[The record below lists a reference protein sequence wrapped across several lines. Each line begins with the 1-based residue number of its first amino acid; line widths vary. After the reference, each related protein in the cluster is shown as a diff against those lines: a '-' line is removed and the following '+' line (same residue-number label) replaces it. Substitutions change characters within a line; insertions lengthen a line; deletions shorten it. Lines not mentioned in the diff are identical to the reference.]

1 MNYVVVTFCSTEF
14 QTRLPLS
21 VFITLHLFIYLFV
34 YLLCSLEYFVHVYM
48 RADGLCGCVTCDK
61 EYPPRVAFG
70 ILTRIL
76 EEFEAQNPG
85 WKQGEMENIFIECIQ
100 SFFVSILS
108 DTN

>member
-1 MNYVVVTFCSTEF
+1 
-14 QTRLPLS
+14 
-21 VFITLHLFIYLFV
+21 
-34 YLLCSLEYFVHVYM
+34 M

-85 WKQGEMENIFIECIQ
+85 WKQGKI
-100 SFFVSILS
+100 V
-108 DTN
+108 

>member
-1 MNYVVVTFCSTEF
+1 MKRNSRSFSPF
-14 QTRLPLS
+14 LS
-21 VFITLHLFIYLFV
+21 FIYLFIH
-34 YLLCSLEYFVHVYM
+34 LLYPPEYFVHVYM

-85 WKQGEMENIFIECIQ
+85 WKQGTI
-100 SFFVSILS
+100 V
-108 DTN
+108 